1 MNGLTPADVL
11 AQVSAALPEHCRK
24 HIIVIGSLAA
34 GYSFFAGDSTKAV
47 RTKDVDCILE
57 PFEAAVATGEAIA
70 RALIDA
76 GWQRR
81 LAGEH
86 TVPGTPA
93 TPDRDLPAVRLY
105 PPSADMKSADAWF
118 IELLTVPESE
128 HQSERKWTRITL
140 REGDFAL
147 PSLRYLSVVSYRAL
161 PVQSL
166 GIRYARPELMALA
179 NLLEHPSI
187 KLETIK
193 SELPVDRRIK
203 RSNKDLGRVLAIAVL
218 ADVDDFRPW
227 IAHWLP
233 ALQHCFP
240 SQWTSIAAK
249 LGDGLRELL
258 RSEGDF
264 DQAYDTCINGLLS
277 SVSTTREQ
285 LRIAA
290 QRLIADAIEPVEQV
304 ARASTE
310 PSKARQGNDDY

>member
-1 MNGLTPADVL
+1 MYASTFSG
-11 AQVSAALPEHCRK
+11 QV
-24 HIIVIGSLAA
+24 
-34 GYSFFAGDSTKAV
+34 
-47 RTKDVDCILE
+47 
-57 PFEAAVATGEAIA
+57 
-70 RALIDA
+70 
-76 GWQRR
+76 
-81 LAGEH
+81 
-86 TVPGTPA
+86 
-93 TPDRDLPAVRLY
+93 
-105 PPSADMKSADAWF
+105 
-118 IELLTVPESE
+118 
-128 HQSERKWTRITL
+128 QSERKWTRITL

-147 PSLRYLSVVSYRAL
+147 PSFRYLSIVSDRAL

-233 ALQHCFP
+233 ALRHCFP